1 MSQEGTRTGPKQDD
15 EEFEQW
21 ICRSL
26 DDVLQKADKEG
37 FLKRVKD
44 IAEEEGWRKPET
56 PEEYLMWFDVLVE
69 RAIKEALCYPDV
81 WTMNLYETHQM
92 AGYAAELRCFGIRPA
107 ARYWE
112 CGTLYV
118 APEIMEGIQ
127 IVSGLVKEYG
137 WAAVKQNEKS
147 SDVFM
152 GHIYP
157 NQFLQKTIAAFDDI
171 ELLSSNEID
180 RIGHCRE
187 VLLLRNLTEQFAYLA
202 LCFTKKIPDQQINY
216 LSILK
221 NMWLRAN
228 NLSSKPKTIVKF
240 AIALWH
246 YRVEEIKQGK
256 LPELDAECAII
267 LPPEEPT
274 FDNQIEEMFWKAW
287 KEQSG
292 IRLFHQYEIGRHHVN
307 FAHPP
312 TKVAIELDGLATHQT
327 TEQIASERRRQRE
340 IEALGWK
347 VIRFASK
354 EIYHDV
360 QQCVREI
367 ENIIQAL
374 QDKA

>member
-1 MSQEGTRTGPKQDD
+1 MSQESTKTASPRYD
-15 EEFEQW
+15 EESEQW

-26 DDVLQKADKEG
+26 DDVLQKADNEG

-56 PEEYLMWFDVLVE
+56 PEEYLMWFDALVE
-69 RAIKEALCYPDV
+69 RAITEALCYPDV

-112 CGTLYV
+112 CGTLSI
-118 APEIMEGIQ
+118 APEIMEGIHL
-127 IVSGLVKEYG
+127 VSGLAKEYG
-137 WAAVKQNEKS
+137 WAAVKLHEKS
-147 SDVFM
+147 ADIFM

-157 NQFLQKTIAAFDDI
+157 HQFLQKALAAFDEI
-171 ELLSSNEID
+171 ELLSANEID

-187 VLLLRNLTEQFAYLA
+187 VLLLRNLTEQFACIA
-202 LCFTKKIPDQQINY
+202 LCFSKKIPDQQIHY
-216 LSILK
+216 LSRLK
-221 NMWLRAN
+221 NIWFRAN
-228 NLSSKPKTIVKF
+228 NLSNKPKAIVKY
-240 AIALWH
+240 AVALWN
-246 YRVEEIKQGK
+246 YRVEEIKQGR

-307 FAHPP
+307 FAHPS
-312 TKVAIELDGLATHQT
+312 TRVAIELDGLATHQT

-340 IEALGWK
+340 IEALNWK
-347 VIRFASK
+347 IIRFASK
-354 EIYHDV
+354 EIYQDV
-360 QQCVREI
+360 QQCVREV
-367 ENIIQAL
+367 ENMIRGL
-374 QDKA
+374 KER